1 MTIVPEFTSGNLTV
15 KGGVLTPSWAG
26 CIHPDGFLE
35 GQCQGLEVGFLGWWV
50 EPRIRPGVAGSHQM
64 PRQKTLMYGFE
75 EFGRSQDIQSQEL
88 SVQKRQDTH
97 LVFQERE
104 AGKAFGELLPQSLAT
119 PFPGVLAR
127 HGDLRDTSGAQ

>member
-1 MTIVPEFTSGNLTV
+1 MTIVPEFTPGNLSV
-15 KGGVLTPSWAG
+15 KGGVLPSPWAG
-26 CIHPDGFLE
+26 RVHPDGFLK
-35 GQCQGLEVGFLGWWV
+35 GQSQGLEVGFLGRWV
-50 EPRIRPGVAGSHQM
+50 EPPIRPGGAGSHQM

-104 AGKAFGELLPQSLAT
+104 AGKAFGELLPQLLAT
-119 PFPGVLAR
+119 PFPGVPA
-127 HGDLRDTSGAQ
+127 